1 MTPAQAEWLSLAR
14 PDGRLPREWPRGR
27 RGKHDYSRR
36 VDLRII
42 QGCIR
47 EGWVA
52 VRSRL
57 IITAEGQAALAGAR
71 QQARLAAE
79 RNHEIRGVA
88 D

>member
-14 PDGRLPREWPRGR
+14 ADGRLPREWPAGR
-27 RGKHDYSRR
+27 RGKHDRSRR

-57 IITAEGQAALAGAR
+57 IITEAGRTALARLR
-71 QQARLAAE
+71 QQAARAAE
-79 RNHEIRGVA
+79 RSREVWGTA